1 MLVVVLGA
9 AALHVFWNTLV
20 KASPDTYLGTVIIA
34 AGGGIWCAVALP
46 FLPAIHPLA
55 WWNVAG
61 SVVAQCIYYP
71 LVAAAYRAGDMSLAY
86 PLMRGTAP
94 LLVAVVSG
102 PVIGELLTPG
112 QWCGLALVCAGI
124 WAIGWSARSSGPV
137 PRRAVLLALLNAVVI
152 ATYTLIDGIGVR
164 RSGAP
169 ATYTAWIFLFT
180 AIPVVTV
187 ALIRRRTDLA
197 ATIRRRWWVG
207 AVGGLANVGAYG
219 LVLWA
224 MTRAP
229 VAAVAALR
237 ETSTLMATV
246 VAALW
251 LHERITGLRIA
262 GTVLVA
268 AGAVTLRLA

>member
-1 MLVVVLGA
+1 MLLVVLVA
-9 AALHVFWNTLV
+9 AALHVLWNTLV
-20 KASPDTYLGTVIIA
+20 KASPDTYLATVVIA
-34 AGGGIWCAVALP
+34 AGGGLWCAAVLP
-46 FLPAIHPLA
+46 FLPAIHALA

-71 LVAAAYRAGDMSLAY
+71 LVAAAYRAGDMSLTY

-102 PVIGELLTPG
+102 PLIGELLTFG
-112 QWCGLALVCAGI
+112 EWCGLALVCAGI
-124 WAIGWSARSSGPV
+124 WAIGWGARSSGPV
-137 PRRAVLLALLNAVVI
+137 PRRAVATALLNAVVI
-152 ATYTLIDGIGVR
+152 ATYTLIDGVGVR

-180 AIPVVTV
+180 AIPVVTIAV
-187 ALIRRRTDLA
+187 VRRRADLA
-197 ATIRRRWWVG
+197 ATLRRRWWVG
-207 AVGGLANVGAYG
+207 VVGGLANVGAYG
-219 LVLWA
+219 LVLGA

-246 VAALW
+246 VAAIW
-251 LHERITGLRIA
+251 LHERITPVGWPGPCSLPR
-262 GTVLVA
+262 V
-268 AGAVTLRLA
+268 R